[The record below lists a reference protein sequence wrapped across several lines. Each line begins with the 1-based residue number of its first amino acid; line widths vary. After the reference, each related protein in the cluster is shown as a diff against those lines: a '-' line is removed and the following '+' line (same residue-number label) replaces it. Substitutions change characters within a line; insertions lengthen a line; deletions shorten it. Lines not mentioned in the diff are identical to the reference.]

1 MMFGYV
7 SFFRFCF
14 FFNPVEEFVFDCMKI
29 DDKDEMTQV
38 LLFVQLPTCAVF
50 FFMYAVKSMSV

>member
-7 SFFRFCF
+7 SFFRFVF

-38 LLFVQLPTCAVF
+38 LFVQLPTCAVF

>member
-1 MMFGYV
+1 M
-7 SFFRFCF
+7 FRFFVLF
-14 FFNPVEEFVFDCMKI
+14 FFLNPVEEFVFDCMKI

>member
-1 MMFGYV
+1 M
-7 SFFRFCF
+7 FRFFVFVF

>member
-7 SFFRFCF
+7 SFFRFVF
-14 FFNPVEEFVFDCMKI
+14 VFNPVEEFVFDCMKI